1 LPCATIALWCAAGA
15 APPPASQPAV
25 GRDIEQ
31 AVRDLGDERFE
42 VRERASELLFRA
54 GPGAVTEALGEA
66 AARGSPEARTRA
78 ETILGRFSRGAFP
91 DTPVEIAALGE
102 QYAMAADDEQQRLNI
117 VTDLAGRGP
126 YGCVVLLKL
135 AEQEPVAELREMM
148 ARFVM
153 SNARQA
159 PAVASILLS
168 GGDEATA
175 ERLLEQTAADS
186 GGDDT
191 PIRAYAAL
199 LLHEGK
205 LDAKLRQLQ
214 AQVDRGGEVEAIR
227 QGRTLA
233 YFYRAAGDL
242 ERAAAAA
249 EKALDLP
256 TAETLALERRDWKR
270 LAVILARRS
279 PSGEREALRQ
289 LGFLAA
295 AQRLAGDEAACD
307 RTLEMVRDIA
317 LRDGTSGWPGATVL
331 LLNER
336 VEGAIDLLLKRG
348 ADFPYA
354 FDLQM
359 YMGRFEEA
367 LGLLERARAQRPA
380 EAPWLA
386 AMAARLQWRLG
397 RRDAAMAL
405 LNEVEAGA
413 KEAGGADSTRGFN
426 IYVELVAAE
435 REIGRAEPKVAER
448 ALRDATIALEGAAA
462 SENTSRLFHALYP
475 RQGAAAAAAPWWD
488 VACAAAGAGAVGG
501 SGSKAEALATM
512 ERLMNRRL
520 SGEQWTALVQAANET
535 AGHALDAIH
544 RSRRF
549 GLVIDTL
556 EAAGQ
561 AELADREFD
570 KLAELFTWAKN
581 LPREAYLYAAEWY
594 GRHGGQWARAAEL
607 YAACADK
614 YGAIPDLVWL
624 RGYALAQ
631 AGQRERG
638 ERLMRQ
644 APQLPLAD
652 ERRMSLLADAMAAHG
667 HADDAI
673 AVRRMAL
680 RLGKPRGWTYYDEC
694 RTLSDALVRRGG
706 GAQDIAEA
714 ADLCQLYSLE
724 ALDLN
729 GTSVDDVHLPRM
741 VHQLRARA
749 LCREGKVPEAMAEL
763 RAYLAI
769 APMDIDAAL
778 EGVPELKKI
787 GRADAEA
794 AARELFD
801 ISSKRLEASWA
812 QYPESGFLHNEA
824 AWLAVRCG
832 YEPEGALAHA
842 RRAVELLPR
851 DTASLDTLAEVL
863 YRRGDRAGAVALMK
877 RCEELEPGEAQH
889 RQRREE
895 FEKGKL
901 VE

>member
-1 LPCATIALWCAAGA
+1 VALSFLPWAIALCCAA
-15 APPPASQPAV
+15 APTSQPGF

-42 VRERASELLFRA
+42 VRERATELLFRA
-54 GPGAVTEALGEA
+54 GPGAVAGALGEA
-66 AARGSPEARTRA
+66 AARGSPEARMRA
-78 ETILGRFSRGAFP
+78 ETILGKFSRGVFP

-102 QYAMAADDEQQRLNI
+102 QYALAADDEQQRLNI

-135 AEQEPVAELREMM
+135 AEREPVAELREMM
-148 ARFVM
+148 ARFVV

-159 PAVASILLS
+159 PSVASILLA
-168 GGDEATA
+168 GGDEVTA
-175 ERLLEQTAADS
+175 ERLLEQTAADGGGA

-191 PIRAYAAL
+191 AIRAYAAL

-205 LDAKLRQLQ
+205 LEAKLRQLQ
-214 AQVDRGGEVEAIR
+214 AEVDRGGEVEAMR
-227 QGRTLA
+227 LGRTLA

-242 ERAAAAA
+242 ERAAGAA
-249 EKALDLP
+249 EKALDLA

-270 LAVILARRS
+270 LEVILARRS
-279 PSGEREALRQ
+279 HSGEREALRQ

-295 AQRLAGDEAACD
+295 AQRLSGDEAACD
-307 RTLEMVRDIA
+307 RTLELVRDIA

-336 VEGAIDLLLKRG
+336 LEGAIDLLLKRG
-348 ADFPYA
+348 DFPYA
-354 FDLQM
+354 FDLLT
-359 YMGRFEEA
+359 YVGRFEEA

-413 KEAGGADSTRGFN
+413 KEAGGADSSRGFT

-435 REIGRAEPKVAER
+435 REIGRAEPKIAER
-448 ALRDATIALEGAAA
+448 ALRDAAVALEGAAA
-462 SENTSRLFHALYP
+462 SENTSRLFYALYP
-475 RQGAAAAAAPWWD
+475 RRAAAAAAAPWWD
-488 VACAAAGAGAVGG
+488 IACAAAGAAGG
-501 SGSKAEALATM
+501 SGSKGEALATM

-520 SGEQWTALVQAANET
+520 SDEQWTALVETANDT

-561 AELADREFD
+561 AELAEREFE
-570 KLAELFTWAKN
+570 KMAELFTWAKN

-614 YGAIPDLVWL
+614 YGAAPDLVWL

-631 AGQRERG
+631 AGERERG

-652 ERRMSLLADAMAAHG
+652 ERRMALLADAMAAHG
-667 HADDAI
+667 HDDDAI

-706 GAQDIAEA
+706 PSDIAEA
-714 ADLCQLYSLE
+714 ADLCQLYALE
-724 ALDLN
+724 GLDLN

-749 LCREGKVPEAMAEL
+749 LCREGKVAEAMGEL

-769 APMDIDAAL
+769 APTDIDAAL
-778 EGVPELKKI
+778 EEVPELKKL

-801 ISSKRLEASWA
+801 LSYKRLEAGCA
-812 QYPESGFLHNEA
+812 KYPESGFLHNEA

-832 YEPEGALAHA
+832 YETEAALSHA

-863 YRRGDRAGAVALMK
+863 CRRGDRAGAVALMK
-877 RCEELEPGEAQH
+877 RCEELEPAEAQH
-889 RQRREE
+889 RQRREA
-895 FEKGKL
+895 FEKGK
-901 VE
+901 VGD